1 MKPRHILLVY
11 ISYEQETIKGSLYTL
26 VINSICYRASLEGG
40 GGRGGG
46 FGGLGRSDRSPFTSP
61 LTCPDLIDPRP
72 STAAAW

>member
-40 GGRGGG
+40 GG
-46 FGGLGRSDRSPFTSP
+46 GLVVLGQSDRSPFTSP

>member
-40 GGRGGG
+40 GGMGGG
-46 FGGLGRSDRSPFTSP
+46 FGGF
-61 LTCPDLIDPRP
+61 RP
-72 STAAAW
+72 E

>member
-40 GGRGGG
+40 GGGGGGG
-46 FGGLGRSDRSPFTSP
+46 FGGF
-61 LTCPDLIDPRP
+61 RP
-72 STAAAW
+72 E

>member
-40 GGRGGG
+40 GGGE
-46 FGGLGRSDRSPFTSP
+46 GGLVV
-61 LTCPDLIDPRP
+61 
-72 STAAAW
+72 